1 MAENKDKKIK
11 KPKKGQ
17 NIDEHGCII
26 IPPPKTVG
34 NKDHFQRLNYLYQ
47 LGMFNTLENES
58 SISMILSKKYMH
70 NLDIISKKTKSNM
83 LPNTKRTI
91 CKRCK
96 RILIPSKTCTYKME
110 NKQNKHKE
118 MNPKD
123 ETFVITCKCGEI
135 KRFRI
140 GLDRNYK
147 NFYEKEGTLS
157 EVTGKKDIFK
167 SK

>member
-1 MAENKDKKIK
+1 MTEDKTKKIK

-26 IPPPKTVG
+26 VPPPKTVG

-47 LGMFNTLENES
+47 LGMFNTLNNES
-58 SISMILSKKYMH
+58 PISTLLAKKYVH

-96 RILIPSKTCTYKME
+96 RILIPSKTCKYEME
-110 NKQNKHKE
+110 NKPNKRKNI
-118 MNPKD
+118 NPKN
-123 ETFVITCKCGEI
+123 EKFIITCKCGKI
-135 KRFRI
+135 KRFTI

-157 EVTGKKDIFK
+157 NVTGKKDIPK